1 MTAPSNDKQLFRRV
15 MVVEQD
21 PNYQKLVEYITKL
34 NPDYEVITY
43 SSGKECIDNL
53 HLNPNI
59 ITVDYDLDD
68 MSGKEFL
75 TKVKKYDENI
85 AVIIISSNTTIPT
98 VVEAIRSGAY
108 NFIPKNSETDLRNEL
123 IKTYHRLK
131 NFLELKKDVQHIQ
144 DKVDQKF
151 RFNETI
157 IGESKPIKGLF
168 KLLEKAAKTNITVM
182 VTGETGTGKELVAQ
196 AIHYNSQ
203 RRKEKFVAVNMAAI
217 PSELLESELFGY
229 EKGAFTG
236 ANHRKLGKFEFADK
250 GTLFLDEIGEMDISL
265 QAKLLRALEDRS
277 FIRVGGME
285 PIPFDVR
292 IIVATH
298 VNMEK
303 SVAEGKFR
311 EDLYYRILGMPIELP
326 PLREREGDILL
337 LADYFLKNFSR
348 KEKLGALSLADE
360 TKTKILNHPFPGNV
374 RELKS
379 TMELAAVL
387 AEDGVIKPD
396 DLKFR
401 SPQSMKN
408 LLSEEITLREYTER
422 IIHHYLEKYDDNVLL
437 VAKKL
442 GIGKSTIYRMLQK
455 EKDEE
460 ESDNEAFELMLS

>member
-1 MTAPSNDKQLFRRV
+1 MTAPSNDQQLFRRV

-34 NPDYEVITY
+34 NPDYEVLTY
-43 SSGKECIDNL
+43 SSGKECLDNL

-85 AVIIISSNTTIPT
+85 AVIIISDNTTIPT

-131 NFLELKKDVQHIQ
+131 NFLDLKKDVQHIQ

-157 IGESKPIKGLF
+157 IGESKPVKQLF
-168 KLLEKAAKTNITVM
+168 YLLEKAAKTNITVM

-265 QAKLLRALEDRS
+265 QAKLLRALEDRA
-277 FIRVGGME
+277 FVRVGGME
-285 PIPFDVR
+285 AIPFDVR

-326 PLREREGDILL
+326 PLRKRGEDVLI
-337 LADYFLKNFSR
+337 LADYFLKNYSR
-348 KEKLGALSLADE
+348 KEQLGVVTLSDAAKE
-360 TKTKILNHPFPGNV
+360 KMLNHSFPGNV

-379 TMELAAVL
+379 TMELAAVMC
-387 AEDGVIKPD
+387 EGGNIEPQDIR
-396 DLKFR
+396 FR
-401 SPQSMKN
+401 SPQTMKN
-408 LLSEEITLREYTER
+408 LLAEEITLKDYTER
-422 IIHHYLEKYDDNVLL
+422 IIHHYLDKYDDNVVL
-437 VAKKL
+437 VAQKL

-460 ESDNEAFELMLS
+460 ENEDDGFKLMLS